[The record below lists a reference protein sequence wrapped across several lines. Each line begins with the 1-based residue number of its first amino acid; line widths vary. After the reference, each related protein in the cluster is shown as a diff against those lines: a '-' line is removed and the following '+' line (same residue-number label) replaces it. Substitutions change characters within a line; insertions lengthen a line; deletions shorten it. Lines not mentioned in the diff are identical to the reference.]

1 MGIKTAYTGY
11 KAYEYLV
18 PGQDYQ
24 EFALSPKDRVPE
36 YLYPL
41 SPEQEKKALAIAK
54 EKICISMHEHP
65 VYNPLDLNEYR
76 TLRHAGRQSCAYDA
90 LAESYLDCIFD
101 NMMNGSCVIT
111 SHNGWKFTDVVHDL
125 GMRLCDIAH
134 QDFVI
139 HCKRVD
145 DIYRAHKEGKLAW
158 VACIEGAMP
167 IENELD
173 RIDILY
179 GLGVRL
185 MGLTYSESN
194 ALGSGLKEERDAG
207 LTAFGREAV
216 KRMNKVGML
225 IDVSHSST
233 LTAIDAAEL
242 SSVPI
247 CMSHTGAKTLWK
259 SRRLAADEALKAI
272 AAKGGVLGIEAAPHT
287 TITYNHRTHDL
298 DSIMEH
304 FEYMVN
310 LVGIDHVC
318 FGPDTNFGDHA
329 GLHRIFAK
337 FLSTGQTKN
346 LEDDYPRVEYVKGME
361 NPREASKNVV
371 RWLVAHGYS
380 EEDIGKVLGGNILRV
395 CSQVWK

>member
-346 LEDDYPRVEYVKGME
+346 LEDDYPRVDYVKGME

-380 EEDIGKVLGGNILRV
+380 EEDIRKVLGGNILRV

>member
-1 MGIKTAYTGY
+1 MGIKTAYSGY
-11 KAYEYLV
+11 KAYQYLEA
-18 PGQDYQ
+18 GKDYQ
-24 EFALSPKDRVPE
+24 EFSLSPKDRVPE
-36 YLYPL
+36 FLVPL
-41 SPEQEKKALAIAK
+41 TPDQEKRALGIAK
-54 EKICISMHEHP
+54 DKICISMHEHP
-65 VYNPLDLNEYR
+65 IYNPLDLNEYR
-76 TLRHAGRQSCAYDA
+76 SLRHAGRQSCGYEA

-145 DIYRAHKEGKLAW
+145 DIYQAHREGKLAW

-185 MGLTYSESN
+185 LGLTYSESN
-194 ALGSGLKEERDAG
+194 ALGSGLKEDRDAG
-207 LTAFGREAV
+207 LSAFGREAV

-233 LTAIDAAEL
+233 LTALDAVEV

-247 CMSHTGAKTLWK
+247 CMSHTGAKALWK
-259 SRRLAADEALKAI
+259 SKRLATDEVLKAI
-272 AAKGGVLGIEAAPHT
+272 ASGGGVIGIEAAPHT
-287 TITYNHRTHDL
+287 TITYGHRTHDI

-304 FEYMVN
+304 FEYIAN

-346 LEDDYPRVEYVKGME
+346 LEDEYPRVEYVRGFE
-361 NPREASKNVV
+361 NPREASKNAL
-371 RWLVAHGYS
+371 RWMVAHGYS
-380 EEDIGKVLGGNILRV
+380 ETDIAKVLGENILRV
-395 CSQVWK
+395 LKAVWK

>member
-1 MGIKTAYTGY
+1 MGIKTAYKGY
-11 KAYEYLV
+11 KAYDYLT

-36 YLYPL
+36 YLVPL
-41 SPEQEKKALAIAK
+41 SPDQEKQALKIAR
-54 EKICISMHEHP
+54 EKIVISMHEHP
-65 VYNPLDLNEYR
+65 IYNPVDLAEYR
-76 TLRHAGRQSCAYDA
+76 NLRHAGRQSFAYDA
-90 LAESYLDCIFD
+90 LSESYLDCIFD
-101 NMMNGSCVIT
+101 NMMDGSCVIT
-111 SHNGWKFTDVVHDL
+111 SHNGWKFTDVIHDL

-139 HCKRVD
+139 HCKRVE
-145 DIYRAHKEGKLAW
+145 DIYRAHDEGKLAW

-185 MGLTYSESN
+185 LGLTYSESN
-194 ALGSGLKEERDAG
+194 ALGSGLKEDRDAG
-207 LTAFGREAV
+207 LSAFGREAV

-247 CMSHTGAKTLWK
+247 CMSHAGARTLWK
-259 SRRLAADEALKAI
+259 SKRLATDETLKAI
-272 AAKGGVLGIEAAPHT
+272 AAGGGVIGIEAAPHT
-287 TITYNHRTHDL
+287 TITYNHRTHDI

-304 FEYMVN
+304 FEYVAN

-318 FGPDTNFGDHA
+318 FGPDSNFGDHA

-361 NPREASKNVV
+361 NPREASKNMV
-371 RWLVAHGYS
+371 RWLVAHGYGD
-380 EEDIGKVLGGNILRV
+380 EDIAKVVGGNILRV
-395 CSQVWK
+395 LKQVWK

>member
-145 DIYRAHKEGKLAW
+145 DIHRAHKEGKLAW

-207 LTAFGREAV
+207 LTAFGKEAV

-304 FEYMVN
+304 FEYIVN

>member
-11 KAYEYLV
+11 KAYDYLV

-24 EFALSPKDRVPE
+24 KFALSPKDRVPE

-41 SPEQEKKALAIAK
+41 SPEQEKQVLKIAK
-54 EKICISMHEHP
+54 ENICISMHEHP
-65 VYNPLDLNEYR
+65 IYNPLDLNEYR

-134 QDFVI
+134 QDFAI

-145 DIYRAHKEGKLAW
+145 DIHRAHKEGKLAW

-194 ALGSGLKEERDAG
+194 AVGTGLKEDRDSG
-207 LTAFGREAV
+207 LTAFGREVV

-233 LTAIDAAEL
+233 LTAIDAAQL

-247 CMSHTGAKTLWK
+247 CMSHTGAKALWK
-259 SRRLAADEALKAI
+259 SRRLAADETLKAI

-304 FEYMVN
+304 FEYIAN

-346 LEDDYPRVEYVKGME
+346 LEDDYPRVDYVKGME
-361 NPREASKNVV
+361 NPREASKNIV

-380 EEDIGKVLGGNILRV
+380 EEDIRKVLGGNILRV

>member
-11 KAYEYLV
+11 KAYDYLI

-24 EFALSPKDRVPE
+24 AFALSPKDRVPE

-41 SPEQEKKALAIAK
+41 TPEQEKQVIAIAK
-54 EKICISMHEHP
+54 EKICISMHDHP
-65 VYNPLDLNEYR
+65 IYNPLDLNEYR

-111 SHNGWKFTDVVHDL
+111 SHNGWKFTDIVHDL

-145 DIYRAHKEGKLAW
+145 DIYRAHREGKLAW

-194 ALGSGLKEERDAG
+194 ALGSGLKEDRDAG

-247 CMSHTGAKTLWK
+247 CMSHTGAKALWK
-259 SRRLAADEALKAI
+259 SRRLASDEALKAI
-272 AAKGGVLGIEAAPHT
+272 AAKGGVIGIEAAPHT

-337 FLSTGQTKN
+337 FLSTDQTKN

-361 NPREASKNVV
+361 NPREASKNAI

>member
-1 MGIKTAYTGY
+1 MGIKTAYNGY
-11 KAYEYLV
+11 KAYQYLE
-18 PGQDYQ
+18 PGKDYQ
-24 EFALSPKDRVPE
+24 EFSLSPKDRVPE
-36 YLYPL
+36 FLVPL
-41 SPEQEKKALAIAK
+41 TPEQEKRALGIARV
-54 EKICISMHEHP
+54 KICISMHEHP
-65 VYNPLDLNEYR
+65 IYNPLDLNEYR
-76 TLRHAGRQSCAYDA
+76 SLRHAGRQSCAYDA

-139 HCKRVD
+139 HCKRVE
-145 DIYRAHKEGKLAW
+145 DIYRAQREGKLAW

-185 MGLTYSESN
+185 LGLTYSESN
-194 ALGSGLKEERDAG
+194 ALGSGLKEDRDAG
-207 LTAFGREAV
+207 LSAFGKEAV

-233 LTAIDAAEL
+233 LTALDAVEV

-247 CMSHTGAKTLWK
+247 CMSHTGAKALWK
-259 SRRLAADEALKAI
+259 SKRLATDDVLKAI
-272 AAKGGVLGIEAAPHT
+272 ASGGGVIGIEAAPHT
-287 TITYNHRTHDL
+287 TITYGHRTHDI

-304 FEYMVN
+304 FEYIAN

-346 LEDDYPRVEYVKGME
+346 LEDDYPRVDYVRGFE
-361 NPREASKNVV
+361 NPREASKNAL

-380 EEDIGKVLGGNILRV
+380 DADIAKVLGENILRV
-395 CSQVWK
+395 LKAVWK

>member
-1 MGIKTAYTGY
+1 MGIKTAYKGY
-11 KAYEYLV
+11 KAYDYLE
-18 PGQDYQ
+18 PGKDYQ
-24 EFALSPKDRVPE
+24 EFALSPKERVPE
-36 YLYPL
+36 YLVPL
-41 SPEQEKKALAIAK
+41 TPELEARTRAFAK
-54 EKICISMHEHP
+54 DNICISMHEHP
-65 VYNPLDLNEYR
+65 IYNPLDLNEYR
-76 TLRHAGRQSCAYDA
+76 SLRHAGRQSCAYDA

-101 NMMNGSCVIT
+101 NMMNGSSVIT
-111 SHNGWKFTDVVHDL
+111 SHNGWKFSDVIHDL

-139 HCKRVD
+139 HCKRAE
-145 DIYRAHKEGKLAW
+145 DITRAHQEGKLAW

-185 MGLTYSESN
+185 LGLTYSESN
-194 ALGSGLKEERDAG
+194 ALGSGLKEDRDAG
-207 LTAFGREAV
+207 LSAFGKDAV
-216 KRMNKVGML
+216 RRMNKVGML

-233 LTAIDAAEL
+233 LTALDAVEV

-247 CMSHTGAKTLWK
+247 CMSHTGAKSLWK
-259 SRRLAADEALKAI
+259 SKRLATDEVLKAI
-272 AAKGGVLGIEAAPHT
+272 AAGGGVLGIEAAPHT
-287 TITYNHRTHDL
+287 TITYSHRTHDI

-304 FEYMVN
+304 FEYIAN

-346 LEDDYPRVEYVKGME
+346 LEDDYPRVEYVRGFE
-361 NPREASKNVV
+361 NPREASKNAL

-380 EEDIGKVLGGNILRV
+380 DTDIAKVLGGNILRV
-395 CSQVWK
+395 LKQVWK

>member
-207 LTAFGREAV
+207 LTAFGKEAV

>member
-11 KAYEYLV
+11 KAYDYLV

-41 SPEQEKKALAIAK
+41 SPEQEKQVLKIAK
-54 EKICISMHEHP
+54 ENICISMHEHP
-65 VYNPLDLNEYR
+65 IYNPLDLNEYR

-134 QDFVI
+134 QDFAI

-145 DIYRAHKEGKLAW
+145 DIHRAHKEGKLAW

-194 ALGSGLKEERDAG
+194 AVGTGLKEDRDSG
-207 LTAFGREAV
+207 LTAFGREVV

-233 LTAIDAAEL
+233 LTAIDAAQL

-247 CMSHTGAKTLWK
+247 CMAPTGALALWQ
-259 SRRLAADEALKAI
+259 SRRLAADETLKAI

-304 FEYMVN
+304 FEYIAN

-346 LEDDYPRVEYVKGME
+346 LEDDYPRVDYVKGME

-380 EEDIGKVLGGNILRV
+380 EEDIRKVLGGNILRV